1 MPMISMIGFDL
12 IDLTIGGNVTEN
24 LNKKES
30 ESLHSIR
37 TTLIS
42 YIEEKMALI
51 TDKIVEN
58 KKNKEIL

>member
-1 MPMISMIGFDL
+1 
-12 IDLTIGGNVTEN
+12 VTEN

-30 ESLHSIR
+30 QSLHSIR

-51 TDKIVEN
+51 TDNIVEN

>member
-1 MPMISMIGFDL
+1 MIGL
-12 IDLTIGGNVTEN
+12 IVTNQTIGGNVTEN

-30 ESLHSIR
+30 QSLHSIR

-51 TDKIVEN
+51 TDNIVEN

>member
-1 MPMISMIGFDL
+1 MIGL
-12 IDLTIGGNVTEN
+12 IVINQTIGGNVTEN

-51 TDKIVEN
+51 TDTIVEN

>member
-1 MPMISMIGFDL
+1 MIGFDL
-12 IDLTIGGNVTEN
+12 IDLTIGDNVTEN

-51 TDKIVEN
+51 TDTIVEN

>member
-1 MPMISMIGFDL
+1 MIGL
-12 IDLTIGGNVTEN
+12 IVINQTIGGNVTEN

-51 TDKIVEN
+51 TDIIVKN

>member
-1 MPMISMIGFDL
+1 MIGL
-12 IDLTIGGNVTEN
+12 IVINQTIGGNVTEN

>member
-1 MPMISMIGFDL
+1 MIGFDL
-12 IDLTIGGNVTEN
+12 IDLTIGDNVTEN

-51 TDKIVEN
+51 TDNIVKN